1 MSKLN
6 LRIMKIKNLHFISGV
21 IIAIYVFFHLVN
33 HLFGFAGVDRYMEVM
48 ESFRIVYRNPVVET
62 LLLVAVA
69 FQVVTG
75 VTLFVRYIAGWIK
88 GQRKITFFNQ
98 LQIWTG
104 LYLSYFLVN
113 HVWAVLAGRYI
124 AQVDTGFY
132 YGAAD

>member
-1 MSKLN
+1 MMSKLN
-6 LRIMKIKNLHFISGV
+6 LRIMKIKNIHFISGV

-88 GQRKITFFNQ
+88 GQKI
-98 LQIWTG
+98 
-104 LYLSYFLVN
+104 
-113 HVWAVLAGRYI
+113 GR
-124 AQVDTGFY
+124 ASCR
-132 YGAAD
+132 A